1 MSMQRDNY
9 LSLENIVSIT
19 NTGLL
24 RFMVQKTVVLQSI
37 VKKDSRRYIYEFD
50 TYQAQY
56 SEELGKRMNEQVVQ
70 RKERH
75 KHRRNGSPDLLP
87 PTSKP
92 RGLAGRK
99 SKLCLPKRVC
109 SDEDFRVICN
119 AIWSDD
125 SYDELNFH

>member
-1 MSMQRDNY
+1 MS
-9 LSLENIVSIT
+9 LILIK
-19 NTGLL
+19 L
-24 RFMVQKTVVLQSI
+24 SI
-37 VKKDSRRYIYEFD
+37 V
-50 TYQAQY
+50 
-56 SEELGKRMNEQVVQ
+56 ELGKRMNEQVVQ

-87 PTSKP
+87 TSKP

-109 SDEDFRVICN
+109 SDEDLRVICN

-125 SYDELNFH
+125 SYDELNFHYN